1 MLKHCTYSIQT
12 VLKKLFYL
20 VIIQHW
26 WLLMLIFQYNVLKIV
41 HSPKVLDQACSQT
54 RVLADVLSGW
64 NTRDVKLLPPR
75 RTTDVKLLPLGTQ
88 EGRDVIPMYFIT
100 SIVFGRGSFGFLLYQ
115 GGSS

>member
-54 RVLADVLSGW
+54 CVLADVLSGW
-64 NTRDVKLLPPR
+64 NTRDVNFF
-75 RTTDVKLLPLGTQ
+75 PLGAQQTLN
-88 EGRDVIPMYFIT
+88 YFPLEHKREET
-100 SIVFGRGSFGFLLYQ
+100 
-115 GGSS
+115 